1 MNQRIYLDFN
11 ASTPIDPSVLQ
22 VILEALQ
29 AEYGNPSSIHWHGRQ
44 ARQKLEESRES
55 IARFLQV
62 KPQEIFFTSGGTEGA
77 HILMH
82 GILLQKP
89 FGHLI
94 TSSAEHACVYE
105 TAKELE
111 KKGYAATF
119 LSPGEWGAVKPEAV
133 LEAIQPDTRLIALMA
148 VNNETGVKTDWN
160 AIAAI
165 AEKFNIPFVL
175 DAVSLLGKE
184 AFNLPKGVAAAFFS
198 GHKIYAP
205 KGMGFCYCRQSVK
218 LLPTFAGGSQ
228 EFNRRAG
235 TENFSGIIG
244 LAKAIQIIEQN
255 QTSITEHLKQMRD
268 LLESTLLSQLSD
280 VQVNGRGPR
289 AANTTNLTFHGVD
302 GEALLMKL
310 DLAGV
315 SVSHGSACSSGA
327 LEPSRIL
334 LNMDLPLSAAR
345 SAIRFSVGRTTTVA
359 EIERASS
366 IIINAVNELKKS

>member
-1 MNQRIYLDFN
+1 MNPRIYLDFN

-29 AEYGNPSSIHWHGRQ
+29 TECGNPSSIHLHGRQ
-44 ARQKLEESRES
+44 ARQKLEECRES
-55 IARFLQV
+55 IAHFLQV

-77 HILMH
+77 HTLMH

-94 TSSAEHACVYE
+94 TSSAEHACVYQ

-111 KKGYAATF
+111 KKGYAVTF
-119 LSPGEWGAVKPEAV
+119 LSPGEWGAVKPEAI

-148 VNNETGVKTDWN
+148 VNNETGVKTDWE
-160 AIAAI
+160 AIAAV

-175 DAVSLLGKE
+175 DGVSLLGKE
-184 AFNLPKGVAAAFFS
+184 TFKLPKGVAAAFFS
-198 GHKIYAP
+198 GHKIYTP
-205 KGMGFCYCRQSVK
+205 KGVGFCCCRQSMK

-244 LAKAIQIIEQN
+244 LAKAIHIIAQD
-255 QTSITEHLKQMRD
+255 QTSITGHLEKMRG
-268 LLESTLLSQLSD
+268 LLESTLLSQLTD

-289 AANTTNLTFHGVD
+289 IVNTANLTFHGVD

-334 LNMDLPLSAAR
+334 LNMGLPLSAAR
-345 SAIRFSVGRTTTVA
+345 SAIRFSVGRTTSAA
-359 EIERASS
+359 EIERASA
-366 IIINAVNELKKS
+366 IIINAVNELRKS